1 MEDRGERGQR
11 NPHRF
16 AGRGNEDRHRD
27 PRDVEEIAR
36 LRQRVRDLEVQQ
48 EERSEEGTNTDP
60 RIWDDGDPAYNP
72 FATEGNPFERREQR
86 SNPLRH
92 LGIKIDVPEFDG
104 RSDPDWLQTIERI
117 FELRDISENYK
128 VKFLALKLR
137 KYASM
142 WWETVKTKRRREGKS
157 KVMTWL
163 KMKKLLREK
172 FLPPNFRQEAFLD
185 YHNITQESSTVEE
198 IISEFDRLRIRCGV
212 EEEKEQII
220 ARFFGALRPE
230 IADVIQLQ
238 PYYTFNEL
246 CQLALKVERQ
256 LKSKAKTTV
265 VRPTF

>member
-1 MEDRGERGQR
+1 M
-11 NPHRF
+11 
-16 AGRGNEDRHRD
+16 
-27 PRDVEEIAR
+27 
-36 LRQRVRDLEVQQ
+36 
-48 EERSEEGTNTDP
+48 
-60 RIWDDGDPAYNP
+60 
-72 FATEGNPFERREQR
+72 
-86 SNPLRH
+86 
-92 LGIKIDVPEFDG
+92 
-104 RSDPDWLQTIERI
+104 
-117 FELRDISENYK
+117 
-128 VKFLALKLR
+128 ALKLR

-142 WWETVKTKRRREGKS
+142 WWETVKTKRRLEGKS

-265 VRPTF
+265 VRPTFQRTEPTRPLTGGTQATRAHSTRTDNSSRTTTAAPTRNPPRCFKFSGLGHFARDCPNTHLVTLAEDPPPAPVYDSDGGEQEDSGAEIIYPDKGESLLT